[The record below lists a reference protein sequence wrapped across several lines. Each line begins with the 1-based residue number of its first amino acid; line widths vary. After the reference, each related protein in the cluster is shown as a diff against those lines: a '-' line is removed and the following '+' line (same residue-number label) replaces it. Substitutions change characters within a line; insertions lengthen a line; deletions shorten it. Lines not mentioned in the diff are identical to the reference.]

1 MIATASP
8 ARVARRP
15 VHGVLLLNKPQGL
28 SSNQALQKAKWLLRA
43 LKAGHTG
50 TLDPMATGVL
60 PLCFGSATKFA
71 QLQLNADKRYKAVAR
86 LGIVTDTGDAQG
98 QIVARHEVQV
108 SQQQVNEILPQF
120 MGEIMQTPPMYSALK
135 HQGKALY
142 EYARSGVEIE
152 REPRKVRVHAMTAE
166 LLDAL
171 TLALDVT
178 CSKGTYIRTLAED
191 MGNALGCGAHLIAL
205 DRVETGRYQ
214 LAECITLETLE
225 AMSEQERL
233 KCLQPSQTLLDKAP
247 VVWLAPED
255 AGIFLTGQRRAV
267 DMPDCALAAVMG
279 RNPDAFL
286 GVAHIRGSELIP
298 QRLLSPQEISEY
310 LQQSQTTMI

>member
-1 MIATASP
+1 MIAMASP

-98 QIVARHEVQV
+98 QEVARHEVQV

-152 REPRKVRVHAMTAE
+152 RESRKVRVHAMTAD
-166 LLDAL
+166 LLDAQ

-191 MGNALGCGAHLIAL
+191 MGKALGCGAHLIAL

-233 KCLQPSQTLLDKAP
+233 KCLQPSQTLLDEAP